1 MIAEKT
7 FEKYLTALNILFN
20 VYSTHDK
27 AKGSHYYEFIDRET
41 HNTVLSV
48 YSYKKA
54 KCIAEG
60 VRLGFSHERAAKKVV

>member
-1 MIAEKT
+1 MVTTEKT
-7 FEKYLTALNILFN
+7 FEKYLTTLNILFN

-27 AKGSHYYEFIDRET
+27 AKGSHYYEFIDKET
-41 HNTVLSV
+41 QNTVVSI

-60 VRLGFSHERAAKKVV
+60 IRLGFSHGRIIKGG